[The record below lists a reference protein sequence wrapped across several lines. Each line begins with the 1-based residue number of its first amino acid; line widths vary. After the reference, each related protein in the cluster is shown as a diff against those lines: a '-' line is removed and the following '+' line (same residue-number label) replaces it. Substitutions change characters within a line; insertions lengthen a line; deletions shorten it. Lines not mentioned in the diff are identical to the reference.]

1 MAGCGRE
8 LVEPPDDFT
17 GVELFCGCRGQRGCR
32 VIAWERRNGNRAL
45 TGAPVDIQELVR
57 APNYFVGAAEGL
69 TNAENPRLSRYVLA
83 PVLRVHAVHI

>member
-1 MAGCGRE
+1 M
-8 LVEPPDDFT
+8 
-17 GVELFCGCRGQRGCR
+17 GVELFCGRRGQRGYR

-57 APNYFVGAAEGL
+57 TPNYFVGAEGFK
-69 TNAENPRLSRYVLA
+69 NAENPRPSRHVLT